1 MFGASLLMR
10 LRSSFWAGF
19 LLLILLAMFLAAGF
33 WQVARAHFKDR
44 MQAEIQAAAAE
55 PPIHAGAA
63 MLDPAHAHLRR
74 LEARGTWVPEHT
86 VLIDNK
92 MHDGVVG
99 YEVVTPLRLAE
110 GEMYLLVN
118 RGWVRAPQ
126 LRSELPKIA
135 TPSGSVAVE
144 GVARVP
150 THRFIELG
158 KDVVSGPVWQN
169 LTIERYAEWSKL
181 PVQPVM
187 LYQQEAQG
195 VAASDGLL
203 RADVAP
209 EASTISADRH
219 RGYALTW
226 FSLAGVT
233 VVLGA
238 LSWLRN
244 RNKPND

>member
-1 MFGASLLMR
+1 MR
-10 LRSSFWAGF
+10 LRSSFWAG
-19 LLLILLAMFLAAGF
+19 LLLLVLLAVFLSAGF
-33 WQVARAHFKDR
+33 WQVGRAHYKER

-63 MLDPAHAHLRR
+63 MLVPEHAHLRR
-74 LEARGTWVPEHT
+74 LEARGTWVPERT

-92 MHDGVVG
+92 IRDGVVG

-110 GEMYLLVN
+110 GEAYLLVN
-118 RGWVRAPQ
+118 RGWIRAPQ
-126 LRSELPKIA
+126 LRSELPQIT
-135 TPSGSVAVE
+135 TPPGLVSVE
-144 GVARVP
+144 GVARIP

-169 LTIERYAEWSKL
+169 LTIERYTEWSKL

-187 LYQQEAQG
+187 LYQQDAHEGPAN
-195 VAASDGLL
+195 DGLL
-203 RADVAP
+203 RVEVAP
-209 EASTISADRH
+209 EASAINADRH

-233 VVLGA
+233 VVLGV
-238 LSWLRN
+238 LSWFRN
-244 RNKPND
+244 RNKQNN